1 MATKNE
7 QLMQYRRLGGTDLQ
21 VSLLGFGGS
30 PLGDV
35 YSPTSPVEGNR
46 AVAFAIDNGIN
57 FFDVSP
63 YYGLTLAE
71 DRLGNALRGKR
82 HEVVLA
88 TKCGRYGLNDFDFS
102 AKRVESSLTE
112 SMRRLHTDYIDLLQV
127 HDVEFGSAEQI
138 IGETIP
144 AMRKF
149 QEQGRVRYIG
159 ITGYS
164 LTMLLQIARSVR
176 VDTILSYCRYNLLVT
191 DMDRTLTPFAKE
203 HGIGLINA
211 SPLHMGILTEQ
222 GAPNWHPAPLA
233 VKEAGKRAALF
244 CRAHNADISEI
255 ALRFCLEHPYVTTT
269 LVGMGTLGEVERN
282 LHAFQS
288 TMDRPLLSAV
298 RLQMEPEL
306 DFVWPSGRVENH
318 G

>member
-1 MATKNE
+1 MATGNT
-7 QLMQYRRLGGTDLQ
+7 QLMEYRRLGGTDLH
-21 VSLLGFGGS
+21 VSPLGFGGS

-35 YSPTSPVEGNR
+35 YSPTSPMEGNR

-57 FFDVSP
+57 CFDVSP

-71 DRLGNALRGKR
+71 DRLGDALRGKR

-102 AKRVESSLTE
+102 AKRVENSLTE

-127 HDVEFGSAEQI
+127 HDVEFGSADQI
-138 IGETIP
+138 ICETIP

-149 QEQGRVRYIG
+149 QEQGRVRYVG

-164 LTMLLQIARSVR
+164 LTMLLQIARSVQ

-191 DMDRTLTPFAKE
+191 DMDRALTPFAKE

-233 VKEAGKRAALF
+233 VKEAGKRAAIF
-244 CRAHNADISEI
+244 CRTHNVDLSEI
-255 ALRFCLEHPYVTTT
+255 ALRFCLDHPYVTTT
-269 LVGMGTLGEVERN
+269 LVGMGTLAEVERN
-282 LHAFQS
+282 LRAFQII
-288 TMDRPLLSAV
+288 MDQTLLNAV

-306 DFVWPSGRVENH
+306 DFIWPSGRVENH